1 MKKENDMSKGNMQE
15 FLAGRKKAK
24 NYFCNI
30 FAKHIPSDFEAYTKE
45 NLLSRLIE
53 VKSSVKNA
61 EGIYVLDAHGVQAT
75 ATYSNREKIDN
86 SGEDRSDK
94 AYFYKAIR
102 SKKCEITDPYPS
114 SFSRDGLCVTISK
127 AVYSDDK
134 LQGVACLDMPL
145 EEVLAV
151 SNMNTLERVFTNF
164 FKFTYSLFAFAL
176 MAVALLLFV
185 KGVQSFFLHDITPG
199 NFDIKYVFNATI
211 LLTLAL
217 AIFDLSKTLIEEEM
231 LGWSKGSHVS
241 GPHKTMVKFLGSIII
256 ALSIEALML
265 VFKFAITD
273 PNELVYAMYI
283 IAGVGILILSLAVYI
298 KFTKGELDK

>member
-1 MKKENDMSKGNMQE
+1 MSKGNMQE

-24 NYFCNI
+24 NYFCDMFSKQMPNSS
-30 FAKHIPSDFEAYTKE
+30 APYTKE
-45 NLLSRLIE
+45 NVLSALIE
-53 VKSSVKNA
+53 IKSQLKDC
-61 EGIYVLDAHGVQAT
+61 EGVYVLDEHGIQVT
-75 ATYSNREKIDN
+75 PTYTSHEKIKN
-86 SGEDRSDK
+86 EGEDRSDK

-102 SKKCEITDPYPS
+102 TKKCDITDPYPS
-114 SFSRDGLCVTISK
+114 RYSEDGLTVTVSQAI
-127 AVYSDDK
+127 YSSNNE
-134 LQGVACLDMPL
+134 LNGVACVDMPL
-145 EEVLAV
+145 DEVIKI
-151 SNMNTLERVFTNF
+151 SNMNMLEVVFSNF
-164 FKFTYSLFAFAL
+164 FKVTYSLFAFAL

-185 KGVQSFFLHDITPG
+185 KGVESFFLHDITPDH
-199 NFDIKYVFNATI
+199 FEIKYVFEATI

-265 VFKFAITD
+265 VFKFAITNPD
-273 PNELVYAMYI
+273 QLMYAMYI
-283 IAGVGILILSLAVYI
+283 IAGVALLILSLAVYI

>member
-1 MKKENDMSKGNMQE
+1 MSQGNMQE

-24 NYFCNI
+24 NYFCTLFGKNLPHKADV
-30 FAKHIPSDFEAYTKE
+30 FNKE
-45 NLLSRLIE
+45 SVLSGLLEIKSNL
-53 VKSSVKNA
+53 KNC
-61 EGIYVLDAHGVQAT
+61 EGIYVLDEHGIQVT
-75 ATYSNREKIDN
+75 PTYTNNEKIN
-86 SGEDRSDK
+86 NEGEDRSDK

-102 SKKCEITDPYPS
+102 DSKCDLTDPYPS
-114 SFSRDGLCVTISK
+114 VNNAGSLSVTISQ
-127 AVYSDDK
+127 AIYSESGII
-134 LQGVACLDMPL
+134 QGVACIDMPL
-145 EEVLAV
+145 EEVIKV
-151 SNMNTLERVFTNF
+151 SNMNLLETAFSNF

-176 MAVALLLFV
+176 MAVSLLLFA
-185 KGVQSFFLHDITPG
+185 KGVQSFFLHDITPEH
-199 NFDIKYVFNATI
+199 FEIKYVFEATI

-273 PNELVYAMYI
+273 PSKLIYAMYI

-298 KFTKGELDK
+298 KFTKGELDT